1 MRDAKLRSIVWLMCD
16 FRLVD
21 QHNSLEFD
29 L

>member
-1 MRDAKLRSIVWLMCD
+1 MRDAKLSSIVWLMCD

-21 QHNSLEFD
+21 QLTSLESD